1 MPSRI
6 SARNQLKG
14 KITKVT
20 KDTVVTS
27 VEVEITGPV
36 KISSVITSNS
46 ADELNLKV
54 GDTVTAIIKST
65 EVMIGKE

>member
-14 KITKVT
+14 KITKLT
-20 KDTVVTS
+20 KDTILTS
-27 VEVEITGPV
+27 IEVEITTPA
-36 KISSVITSNS
+36 KITSVITSNS
-46 ADELNLKV
+46 VEELNLKV
-54 GDTVTAIIKST
+54 GDTVSAIIKST

>member
-14 KITKVT
+14 KVTKVT
-20 KDTVVTS
+20 KDAVMTS
-27 VEVEITGPV
+27 VEVEITTPAR
-36 KISSVITSNS
+36 ITSVITSNS
-46 ADELNLKV
+46 AEDLNLKV
-54 GDTVTAIIKST
+54 GDTVSAIIKST